1 MFTAQHEEVV
11 VCLAGASTI
20 GLILT
25 HERLYPKDTTQ
36 RGVKANHSI
45 LNFRIPFY
53 ECKLPANVSNIIFI
67 DMKYLPPVTQQCIVV
82 CYESVRFQVDN
93 LFHCWFRV
101 CARCELV
108 MKE

>member
-1 MFTAQHEEVV
+1 MFIAQHEEVV

-20 GLILT
+20 GLTLT

-45 LNFRIPFY
+45 LNFRI
-53 ECKLPANVSNIIFI
+53 
-67 DMKYLPPVTQQCIVV
+67 DMQYLPSVTQQCIVV

-93 LFHCWFRV
+93 FIVGLE
-101 CARCELV
+101 CAQDASS
-108 MKE
+108 

>member
-1 MFTAQHEEVV
+1 MFIAQHEEVV

-20 GLILT
+20 GLTLT

-45 LNFRIPFY
+45 LNFG
-53 ECKLPANVSNIIFI
+53 I
-67 DMKYLPPVTQQCIVV
+67 DMQYLPPVTQQCIVV

-93 LFHCWFRV
+93 FIVGLE
-101 CARCELV
+101 CAQDTSS
-108 MKE
+108 

>member
-1 MFTAQHEEVV
+1 M
-11 VCLAGASTI
+11 CLAGASTI
-20 GLILT
+20 GLTLT
-25 HERLYPKDTTQ
+25 HERLHPKDTTQ

-53 ECKLPANVSNIIFI
+53 QCKLPANVRNIIFI

-93 LFHCWFRV
+93 FIVGLE
-101 CARCELV
+101 CAQDTSS
-108 MKE
+108 

>member
-1 MFTAQHEEVV
+1 MFIAQHEEVV

-45 LNFRIPFY
+45 LNFP
-53 ECKLPANVSNIIFI
+53 I
-67 DMKYLPPVTQQCIVV
+67 DMQYLPPVTQQCIVV

-93 LFHCWFRV
+93 FIVGLE
-101 CARCELV
+101 CAQDTSS
-108 MKE
+108 

>member
-1 MFTAQHEEVV
+1 MFIAQHEEVV

-45 LNFRIPFY
+45 LNFRI
-53 ECKLPANVSNIIFI
+53 
-67 DMKYLPPVTQQCIVV
+67 DMQYLPPVTQQCIVV

-93 LFHCWFRV
+93 FIVGLE
-101 CARCELV
+101 CAQDTSS
-108 MKE
+108 

>member
-1 MFTAQHEEVV
+1 M
-11 VCLAGASTI
+11 CLAGASTI

-53 ECKLPANVSNIIFI
+53 QCKLPANVRNIIFI
-67 DMKYLPPVTQQCIVV
+67 DMKYLPPVTQQYIVV

-93 LFHCWFRV
+93 FIVGLE
-101 CARCELV
+101 CAQDTSS
-108 MKE
+108 